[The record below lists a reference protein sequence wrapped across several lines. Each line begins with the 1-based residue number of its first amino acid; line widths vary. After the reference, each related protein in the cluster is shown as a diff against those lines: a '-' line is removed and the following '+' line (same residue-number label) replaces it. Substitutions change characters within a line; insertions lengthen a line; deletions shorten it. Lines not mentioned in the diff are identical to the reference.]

1 MSRKADST
9 TPKIDRRVR
18 RTRDALG
25 DALLALIQ
33 EKPFDAITVQE
44 VLDRADIGRSTFYA
58 HYRDKDDLFLSDLE
72 EFFEKMSTLLLRY
85 KDASN
90 RVAPVRELFA
100 HVAEMRQLHS
110 ALIASGKMRDFQ
122 EMGQEY
128 FARAIEQRLAD
139 LPASRPMSPAQ
150 RAAMAHAFAGALL
163 SLLSWWIH
171 HGATPSPDEMDKL
184 FHQMVGVISKARIV
198 DALRRDGNGYVQPEM
213 VRSFEVAKGSDSL
226 AEAFRKLGSRGLS
239 MIPVVDS
246 GRLVGIVTMQ
256 NLMHSMALLAESRRL
271 KRAEEESD

>member
-1 MSRKADST
+1 MSRKTDGVP
-9 TPKIDRRVR
+9 PKIDRRVR

-72 EFFEKMSTLLLRY
+72 EFFEMMSTLLLRRAE
-85 KDASN
+85 DSD

-128 FARAIEQRLAD
+128 FARAIEQRLGA
-139 LPASRPMSPAQ
+139 LPSSRPDAPVQ

-163 SLLSWWIH
+163 SLLSWWLH
-171 HGATPSPDEMDKL
+171 HGTTPSPEEMDKL
-184 FHQMVGVISKARIV
+184 FHQMVW
-198 DALRRDGNGYVQPEM
+198 
-213 VRSFEVAKGSDSL
+213 
-226 AEAFRKLGSRGLS
+226 
-239 MIPVVDS
+239 S
-246 GRLVGIVTMQ
+246 GG
-256 NLMHSMALLAESRRL
+256 
-271 KRAEEESD
+271 